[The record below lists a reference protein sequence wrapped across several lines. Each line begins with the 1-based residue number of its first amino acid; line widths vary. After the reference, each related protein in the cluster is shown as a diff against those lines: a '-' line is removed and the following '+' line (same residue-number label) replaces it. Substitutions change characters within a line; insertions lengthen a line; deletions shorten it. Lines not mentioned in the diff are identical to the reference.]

1 MRRGVAEFVD
11 PEDKF
16 KNKLRNSPDK
26 VIIKLGV
33 DPTKPDI
40 HLGHA
45 VVLRKLRQF
54 QNLGCKVVFLI
65 GDYTA
70 QIGDPSGTSKT
81 RPDLEQKEI
90 EINAKTYIDQVGK
103 ILSTDAKVFSWIR
116 NSDWF
121 YSASDLTPD
130 PNIKT
135 IDLEINKSSGKEK
148 ISLQPESFLGK
159 SIFYESTRMQTSH
172 LKKKEIVS
180 VTLRGLLW
188 TLKHL
193 THSRL
198 ISRDMF
204 QERLKK
210 GDELYMHEVLYPVL
224 QGIDSYAIAKIYGS
238 CDLEVGGTD
247 QVFNMLLG
255 RDIMKDNGVE
265 PQSVLAF
272 EILTGTD
279 GKEKMSKSLGNFVGI
294 TEKPDEMF
302 GKIMSMPD
310 YLIVKYFNLCTY
322 TPLKDIENIQKEMES
337 GNPRDFKLRL
347 AKEIVEIYHGKGAA
361 EEANKFFIETFSKG
375 SIPQNIQEIEIKN
388 GELLSE
394 TMVRSGLVSSKSEL
408 RRLFEGGA
416 VENLDRKE
424 VINKTDTKALS
435 GTYRIGKKK
444 FLRLK

>member
-1 MRRGVAEFVD
+1 
-11 PEDKF
+11 
-16 KNKLRNSPDK
+16 
-26 VIIKLGV
+26 
-33 DPTKPDI
+33 
-40 HLGHA
+40 
-45 VVLRKLRQF
+45 
-54 QNLGCKVVFLI
+54 
-65 GDYTA
+65 
-70 QIGDPSGTSKT
+70 
-81 RPDLEQKEI
+81 
-90 EINAKTYIDQVGK
+90 
-103 ILSTDAKVFSWIR
+103 
-116 NSDWF
+116 
-121 YSASDLTPD
+121 
-130 PNIKT
+130 
-135 IDLEINKSSGKEK
+135 
-148 ISLQPESFLGK
+148 
-159 SIFYESTRMQTSH
+159 
-172 LKKKEIVS
+172 
-180 VTLRGLLW
+180 
-188 TLKHL
+188 
-193 THSRL
+193 
-198 ISRDMF
+198 
-204 QERLKK
+204 
-210 GDELYMHEVLYPVL
+210 MHEVLYPVL

-265 PQSVLAF
+265 PQLVLAF